1 MKTLQITFFL
11 FLCCNFL
18 NAQERFKNLPLLN
31 EQEFTLFLDE
41 MLVIGCINNK
51 MHKKLLSQRDSLPQR
66 DEIEN
71 SPLSSDRIFAFLAIQ
86 READTKEKV
95 ITLKKWITAFEK
107 KYLLR
112 PKEVKRMNIFL
123 DSQKVAEINLRTFWL
138 AMANWDE

>member
-1 MKTLQITFFL
+1 MKKLQITFFL
-11 FLCCNFL
+11 FLFCNYL

-51 MHKKLLSQRDSLPQR
+51 TYKKLLSQRDSLPQR
-66 DEIEN
+66 EEVEK
-71 SPLSSDRIFAFLAIQ
+71 SLLSSDRIFAFLAIQ

-112 PKEVKRMNIFL
+112 PKEVKRMNVFL

-138 AMANWDE
+138 ALANWDE